1 MLVKPFKLS
10 IPQSDVDDLQ
20 NRLKSARLPQMIE
33 GTGWERGVPVVY
45 LKKLVTHWNEAFDW
59 RKQEA
64 EINKYDQFTT
74 EIDGQTIHF
83 FHIRAQHDNAI
94 PILLL
99 HGWPSSSIE
108 YLKVFDLITN
118 PRSGKAFTVVAP
130 TIPGFG
136 LSSPVTKTG
145 WHSPRTARAYTEIMK
160 RLGYSR
166 YGVHGSDI
174 GADILGEL
182 LKIDGEHIIGAH
194 MATDTSTIIYSVT
207 AFMGGGDPSQNSTL
221 SDAQKEQV
229 KEIQNGWKEG
239 DGYLKI
245 QSTRPSTF
253 SFGINDSPAGQL
265 AWQVEKYKIWTIQR
279 TNYQSRKSTSIRC
292 SPTSACTG
300 LLVAVLP
307 LPITFT
313 KITMLYASGTLHEHI
328 PQGFAVFN
336 AKTCAR
342 PLMDPERQN
351 SSLERV
357 QRRSTLPGH
366 GSTRAFSP
374 ATCNCS
380 LITCNNWTT
389 IVYANCG
396 RPINRPPYPKI
407 VLVQI
412 GESSKDK

>member
-265 AWQVEKYKIWTIQR
+265 AWQVEKYKIWTNPEDELPEQKIDLDQML
-279 TNYQSRKSTSIRC
+279 TNISLYWFTGSGAASANYIYENYHVVRKWDAA
-292 SPTSACTG
+292 PQ
-300 LLVAVLP
+300 
-307 LPITFT
+307 
-313 KITMLYASGTLHEHI
+313 HI

-342 PLMDPERQN
+342 PLMDPERKIPHWSEFKEGQ
-351 SSLERV
+351 
-357 QRRSTLPGH
+357 H
-366 GSTRAFSP
+366 FP
-374 ATCNCS
+374 AMEVPELFAS
-380 LITCNNWTT
+380 DLQLFFNN
-389 IVYANCG
+389 
-396 RPINRPPYPKI
+396 
-407 VLVQI
+407 LQ
-412 GESSKDK
+412 